1 MLTLDELIKLRDKLI
16 NNEIGIELAKE
27 QCWKDFK
34 EGQKSWHTKDWKE
47 RRIKFIKEKC
57 QICISTETLTIQ
69 HLSHPKK

>member
-1 MLTLDELIKLRDKLI
+1 MLTLNEFIELREKLI

-47 RRIKFIKEKC
+47 RRIKFIKENAKFVLV
-57 QICISTETLTIQ
+57 QKL
-69 HLSHPKK
+69 